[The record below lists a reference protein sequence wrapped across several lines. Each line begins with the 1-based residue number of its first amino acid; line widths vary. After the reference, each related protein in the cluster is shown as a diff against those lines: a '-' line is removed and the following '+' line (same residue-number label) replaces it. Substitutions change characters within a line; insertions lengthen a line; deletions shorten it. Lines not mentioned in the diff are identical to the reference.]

1 MIYTNYNLQPLLTFN
16 TPCIASKVIE
26 IQNEQDLDLITQE
39 VLSDRV
45 VLLSGGSNTV
55 FEKPKFEGTVLLVRN
70 QGVKILKEDDNS
82 VVIEAMAGQRWR
94 DFVIDCCQ
102 KGWWGVENLSAI
114 YGNVGAVCVQNIGA
128 YGCEVKDTV
137 LDCTTY
143 NPRTRQWHTYTN
155 SECDFD
161 YRYSIFKYP
170 KELEIIWSVRFLLS
184 KQPKINLTYKAL
196 SDEVSRQNINITTPL
211 QVSELVTQIRDS
223 KLPNPQELGNCGS
236 FFKNPVISPKE
247 FSELKTRL
255 GQENIPAFKT
265 DTGIKLSAA
274 WLIEHDGWKGK
285 RVGNV
290 GMHSAQAL
298 VMVNYGGASSEEPVN
313 LSNKIIAS
321 IKEHFGITLQREVH
335 II

>member
-1 MIYTNYNLQPLLTFN
+1 MIYTDYNLQPLLTFN
-16 TPCIASKVIE
+16 TPCIARKVIE
-26 IQNEQDLDLITQE
+26 IQSEKDLDLLTDQM
-39 VLSDRV
+39 LNDRIV
-45 VLLSGGSNTV
+45 ILSGGSNIL
-55 FEKPKFEGTVLLVRN
+55 FEKSVFEGTVLLIRN
-70 QGVKILKEDDNS
+70 QGVRVIKEDSQS
-82 VVIEAMAGQRWR
+82 VVIQAQAGQRWR
-94 DFVIDCCQ
+94 DFVVDCCN

-143 NPRTRQWHTYTN
+143 NPRTKHWRTYTN

-184 KQPKINLTYKAL
+184 KQPRINLTYKAL
-196 SDEVSRQNINITTPL
+196 YDEVARQNINITTPL
-211 QVSELVTQIRDS
+211 QVSQLVTHIRDS
-223 KLPNPQELGNCGS
+223 KLPNPQEFGNCGS
-236 FFKNPVISPKE
+236 FFKNPVISPQE
-247 FSELKTRL
+247 FVKLKTCI
-255 GQENIPAFKT
+255 GEENIPAFKT
-265 DTGIKLSAA
+265 DKGIKLSAA
-274 WLIEHDGWKGK
+274 WLIERDGWKGK

-298 VMVNYGGASSEEPVN
+298 VMVNYGGASSEEPVD

-321 IKEHFGITLQREVH
+321 IKSHFGITLQREVH